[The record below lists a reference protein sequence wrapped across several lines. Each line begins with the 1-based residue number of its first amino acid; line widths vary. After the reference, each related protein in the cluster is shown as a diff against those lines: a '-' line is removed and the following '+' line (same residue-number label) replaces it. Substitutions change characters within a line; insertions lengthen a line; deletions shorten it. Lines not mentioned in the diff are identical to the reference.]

1 MKTKTIVK
9 KINQISNNYLDYVE
23 GVGNECAYTDRMI
36 EAIIDEA
43 KKLEKA
49 YGEFLASLRK

>member
-1 MKTKTIVK
+1 MKTKNIVK
-9 KINQISNNYLDYVE
+9 KINQISNNYLDYVD

-49 YGEFLASLRK
+49 HEEFFASLRK